1 MTNQETKE
9 KIEEQKTGMGRN
21 AVKRLI
27 RNFLLTTAVLIAGNS
42 EIKAQE
48 TEQMKDPMEETAKP
62 KQPLKASVSYVVNNM
77 TDLNA
82 QTFDETG
89 ENDDGLMIHGKG
101 TSTNVYNRGMVALGV
116 SLEKDGFY
124 GRLDG
129 SHLLIGN
136 HQGETIL
143 NTDKNTMTIVNN
155 KLIAE
160 LGKNF
165 PNGSSLYIRTG
176 RMPSEFAE
184 NFANGVVA
192 HNSLVD
198 QQLLSTNANPSVLSV
213 IGFKTP
219 QGTEVNIGFME
230 SRGSDLV
237 LYTTNDFYAKI
248 VTDIVKKENLAIRV
262 TAAAR
267 MGETNNVFSNITLKT
282 PESGVTIGVNAQKNN
297 ANIWGSMHTQLNDD
311 LRIFLTAYHNTQGD
325 GAFLGV
331 DVNDLQVYAG
341 VSKPNPADSKLS
353 FKAGV
358 SKVIGTSGKKTFT
371 GKSKAG
377 NNHNRNIRQSQ
388 TRL

>member
-1 MTNQETKE
+1 MTNQEK
-9 KIEEQKTGMGRN
+9 KDYIARQKTGIGHD
-21 AVKRLI
+21 AGKRLI
-27 RNFLLTTAVLIAGNS
+27 RNFLLATTVIISGGS
-42 EIKAQE
+42 QSKAQE
-48 TEQMKDPMEETAKP
+48 IESEKDSTEITAKP
-62 KQPLKASVSYVVNNM
+62 KQPLKAGVSYVINNM
-77 TDLNA
+77 TDLNT
-82 QTFDETG
+82 QTYDETVQ
-89 ENDDGLMIHGKG
+89 NADGTLSHGQG
-101 TSTNVYNRGMVALGV
+101 TTANAYNRGMVALGA

-124 GRLDG
+124 GKLDG

-136 HQGETIL
+136 HQGGTFL
-143 NTDKNTMTIVNN
+143 NADQNTMNIVNN

-184 NFANGVVA
+184 NFANGVAA

-198 QQLLSTNANPSVLSV
+198 QQILSTNANPSVISV

-219 QGTEVNIGFME
+219 QGTEVIIGFME
-230 SRGSDLV
+230 SRGKDLV

-248 VTDIVKKENLAIRV
+248 VTDIVKKENLKV
-262 TAAAR
+262 TIAAAAR
-267 MGETNNVFSNITLKT
+267 VGETDNVFSNITLKT
-282 PESGVTIGVNAQKNN
+282 PKSGATVGVNAQKNN

-311 LRIFLTAYHNTQGD
+311 LRIFLTAYHNNQGD

-353 FKAGV
+353 FKIGV
-358 SKVIGTSGKKTFT
+358 SKVISTAGKKTFT

-377 NNHNRNIRQSQ
+377 NKSHHNTRQNQNRN
-388 TRL
+388 